1 MGMDIY
7 GENHERLTQT
17 FQAKFDQAV
26 AYREQFPRDS
36 KEYEEAQ
43 KEVHRWYEEMHKP
56 ENEYFRVSYNPYS
69 LAWWIHYN
77 LDESAKGSWGL
88 EPFYSASE
96 KENPIRSDAFR
107 EELVKTAKE
116 WYEKA
121 LDLKDQPSFLVNH
134 LDRDANV
141 VLTPEDTNSYID
153 YLHDL
158 VVFAETVKKRKSA
171 ITVSA

>member
-17 FQAKFDQAV
+17 FQGKFDQAV

-69 LAWWIHYN
+69 LAWWIHSN
-77 LDESAKGSWGL
+77 VDESAKGSWGL

-96 KENPIRSDAFR
+96 KENPIRSAKFR
-107 EELVKTAKE
+107 DELLKTATQ
-116 WYEKA
+116 WYKKA
-121 LDLKDQPSFLVNH
+121 LELKDQRSYLA
-134 LDRDANV
+134 DSDKAEKV
-141 VLTPEDTNSYID
+141 VLKPEQTNSYIE

-158 VVFAETVKKRKSA
+158 VVFAETVKKRRSTIK
-171 ITVSA
+171 VSA